1 MRLQI
6 IYKLLLSVVSIA
18 VFSVVLWF
26 ALDWYLLSTQYA
38 KQRLQWSWVLGLEG
52 DETNSVITN
61 KHEFI
66 SDARLIYRSKP
77 NVPDITD
84 AYGFRLQSSD
94 TKIATDTKKK
104 ILLTLGDST
113 TWGDSVNNYETYP
126 YHLSQRLS
134 DYTVINAGTR
144 SYGPDQEYLY
154 FKDVI
159 VNTYGIKP
167 YMLIWTLYIND
178 INDMVYFP
186 LFIPFQNRLIQI
198 PGWINGMYI
207 VRQLLQYLPVS
218 IVNSRPGNFLLNHIQ
233 HINLVR
239 IAYNSPTKKT
249 QFAQDKL
256 RLLIQQMME
265 FCAQYN
271 IRLILVMAP
280 NQGVLMKHPDTI
292 ELYTNLKSAL
302 ENIGIE
308 YIDVH
313 EIFISNRIDGIE
325 KKIVEQDRYAGAT
338 ISASMFNLD
347 SQESSPEIW
356 KHLSSTG
363 NKFFADMLYTYITDS
378 QSLP

>member
-6 IYKLLLSVVSIA
+6 VYKLLLSVVSIA

-52 DETNSVITN
+52 DETNSLITN

-66 SDARLIYRSKP
+66 PDARLIYRSKP
-77 NVPDITD
+77 NVPDVTD

-94 TKIATDTKKK
+94 TKIATNTKKK

-126 YHLSQRLS
+126 YHLSQLLS

-159 VNTYGIKP
+159 VHTYGIKP
-167 YMLIWTLYIND
+167 YMLIWTLYVND

-186 LFIPFQNRLIQI
+186 LFIPFQNKLFQI
-198 PGWINGMYI
+198 PGWINGMYL

-218 IVNSRPGNFLLNHIQ
+218 FVNSRPGNFLLYHIQ

-239 IAYNSPTKKT
+239 IAYNSPTKKA

-265 FCAQYN
+265 FCNKNN
-271 IRLILVMAP
+271 IRLILVLAP
-280 NQGVLMKHPDTI
+280 NKGVLMKHPETT
-292 ELYTNLKSAL
+292 ELYDNLKFAL
-302 ENIGIE
+302 KNIGME
-308 YIDVH
+308 YLDVH
-313 EIFISNRIDGIE
+313 ERFVSNTIDGVGKNVKQQIYP
-325 KKIVEQDRYAGAT
+325 IAT
-338 ISASMFNLD
+338 ISSGMFNTDL
-347 SQESSPEIW
+347 QESSPQIW
-356 KHLSSTG
+356 KHLSSAG
-363 NKFFADMLYTYITDS
+363 NKFLSEVLYAHITEI
-378 QSLP
+378 QSFP